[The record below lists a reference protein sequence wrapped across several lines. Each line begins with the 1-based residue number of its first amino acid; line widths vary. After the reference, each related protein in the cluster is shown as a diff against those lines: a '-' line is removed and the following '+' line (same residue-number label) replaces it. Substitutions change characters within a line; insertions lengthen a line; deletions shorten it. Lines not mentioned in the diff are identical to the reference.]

1 MLVGSRFPSIEISL
15 RIAPNQISAER
26 SSWDDMKAILD
37 FLWFGCLLIAAA
49 IGIFMAGAFFVQIF
63 LSMK

>member
-1 MLVGSRFPSIEISL
+1 M
-15 RIAPNQISAER
+15 
-26 SSWDDMKAILD
+26 
-37 FLWFGCLLIAAA
+37 LIAVA